1 MPEISRLQLVAYA
14 LAAVVIVALGVRFM
28 RAQARSAAPPA
39 VERTGARAGAAAAPA
54 GTPDGAGT
62 VRIGRSQN
70 DAALVHVAGAVRR
83 PGVYRLSAGARVK
96 QAVERAGGARRGADV
111 NAINL
116 AAKVADGQQ
125 VVVPRRGPAAGA
137 AATATAGTSAS
148 VAGAAPAAPVNL
160 NTATP
165 EQLDTLAGVG
175 PATAQKIID
184 WRTEHGGF
192 RSVDDLSQVPGI
204 GPKRMDALRDKVQP

>member
-1 MPEISRLQLVAYA
+1 MPEISRPHLVAYA
-14 LAAVVIVALGVRFM
+14 VAAVVIVALGVRFM
-28 RAQARSAAPPA
+28 RAQARSSAPPA
-39 VERTGARAGAAAAPA
+39 VERSGAGAPPDGA
-54 GTPDGAGT
+54 PDGAGT

-70 DAALVHVAGAVRR
+70 GAALVHVAGAVRR

-125 VVVPRRGPAAGA
+125 VVVPRRAPAAGA
-137 AATATAGTSAS
+137 AGTSPSATSAS
-148 VAGAAPAAPVNL
+148 VAGAPPAAPVNL

-165 EQLDTLAGVG
+165 EQLDTLDGVG

-204 GPKRMDALRDKVQP
+204 GPKRMEALREKVQP